1 MDIQINEMYQKRLNK
16 MEIKKMPTER
26 TIDKHA
32 TNLLKL
38 NIHIT
43 NKRVTDIKS
52 LSWLYLDPEDLLKE
66 IRSLPGRKTEF
77 IGPSAIQAYVFSV
90 LVGIRVIEFDHYEK
104 NSTYTALWKMLQS
117 KSKDSLG
124 TEIKEYKSDKS
135 DVYVPDFEIIDPIID
150 EFVSIESA
158 DVDMKIILEIYRTFP
173 FRLEVSE
180 LKFIKNLHTW
190 KMITDKSENYLVK
203 HSKGFFFSF
212 NNYKTYDRYG
222 ERKIDINSKELV
234 KLLKIKTK
242 NMESNEFFFGGGAEG
257 GMLRNTM
264 SKKITTFFE
273 VRDIRGITPTNLTK
287 MIIQREYSKL
297 DPAMRTIQDRLAK
310 ERGHSVQTQMEVYL
324 IERKKV

>member
-1 MDIQINEMYQKRLNK
+1 MNTQIKEMYSRRLDK
-16 MEIKKMPTER
+16 MEIKKMPTQR

-32 TNLLKL
+32 TNLMKL
-38 NIHIT
+38 NNHIT
-43 NKRVTDIKS
+43 KGS
-52 LSWLYLDPEDLLKE
+52 LSPKDIRGLTWLYLDVDDLLKE

-90 LVGIRVIEFDHYEK
+90 LVGIRVVEFDHYEK
-104 NSTYTALWKMLQS
+104 NPTYTALWKMLQS

-135 DVYVPDFEIIDPIID
+135 DVFVPDFEIVDPLIT
-150 EFVSIESA
+150 EFVKSES
-158 DVDMKIILEIYRTFP
+158 DDLNMKIILAIYRTYP
-173 FRLEVSE
+173 FRLETSE
-180 LKFIKNLHTW
+180 LKFIKNLHAW
-190 KMITDKSENYLVK
+190 KTTLKTENYLVK
-203 HSKGFFFSF
+203 HTKGFFFSF

-242 NMESNEFFFGGGAEG
+242 NMESDEFFFGND

-264 SKKITTFFE
+264 SKKITTFF
-273 VRDIRGITPTNLTK
+273 DQKGIKGVTPTNLTK

-310 ERGHSVQTQMEVYL
+310 ERGHSVETQMEVYL
-324 IERKKV
+324 IDRKKV

>member
-1 MDIQINEMYQKRLNK
+1 MNTEINEMYEKRLAK

-43 NKRVTDIKS
+43 KKS
-52 LSWLYLDPEDLLKE
+52 ITSIHNLSWLYLDVDDLLKE

-90 LVGIRVIEFDHYEK
+90 LVGIRVVEFDHYEK
-104 NSTYTALWKMLQS
+104 NPTYTALWKMLQS

-135 DVYVPDFEIIDPIID
+135 DVFVPDFEIVDPLIT
-150 EFVSIESA
+150 EFVKSES
-158 DVDMKIILEIYRTFP
+158 DDLNMKIILEIYRTYP
-173 FRLEVSE
+173 FRLETSE
-180 LKFIKNLHTW
+180 LKFIKNLHAW
-190 KMITDKSENYLVK
+190 KTTLKTENYLVK
-203 HSKGFFFSF
+203 HTKGFFFSF

-222 ERKIDINSKELV
+222 ERKIDINSKELI

-242 NMESNEFFFGGGAEG
+242 NMESDEFFFGGGAEG

-264 SKKITTFFE
+264 SKKITTFF
-273 VRDIRGITPTNLTK
+273 DQKGIKGVTPTNLTK

-310 ERGHSVQTQMEVYL
+310 ERGHSVETQMEVYL
-324 IERKKV
+324 IDRKKV

>member
-1 MDIQINEMYQKRLNK
+1 MNTEINEMYEKRLAK

-43 NKRVTDIKS
+43 KKS
-52 LSWLYLDPEDLLKE
+52 ITSIHNLSWLYLDVDDLLKE

-90 LVGIRVIEFDHYEK
+90 LVGIRVVEFDHYEK
-104 NSTYTALWKMLQS
+104 NPTYTALWKMLQS

-135 DVYVPDFEIIDPIID
+135 DVFVPDFEIVDPLIT
-150 EFVSIESA
+150 EFVKSES
-158 DVDMKIILEIYRTFP
+158 DDLNMKIILEIYRTYP
-173 FRLEVSE
+173 FRLETSE
-180 LKFIKNLHTW
+180 LKFIKNLHAW
-190 KMITDKSENYLVK
+190 KTTLKTENYLVK
-203 HSKGFFFSF
+203 HTKGFFFSF

-242 NMESNEFFFGGGAEG
+242 NMESDEFFFGGGAEG

-264 SKKITTFFE
+264 SKKITTFF
-273 VRDIRGITPTNLTK
+273 DQKGIKGVTPTNLTK

-310 ERGHSVQTQMEVYL
+310 ERGHSVETQMEVYL
-324 IERKKV
+324 IDRKKV

>member
-1 MDIQINEMYQKRLNK
+1 MNTEINEMYEKRLAK
-16 MEIKKMPTER
+16 MEIKKMPTQR

-43 NKRVTDIKS
+43 KKS
-52 LSWLYLDPEDLLKE
+52 ITSIHNLSWLYLDVDDLLKE

-90 LVGIRVIEFDHYEK
+90 LVGIRVVEFDHYEK
-104 NSTYTALWKMLQS
+104 NPTYTALWKMLQS

-135 DVYVPDFEIIDPIID
+135 DVFVPDFEIVDPLIT
-150 EFVSIESA
+150 EFVKSES
-158 DVDMKIILEIYRTFP
+158 DDLNMKIILEIYRTYP
-173 FRLEVSE
+173 FRLETSE
-180 LKFIKNLHTW
+180 LKFIKNLHAW
-190 KMITDKSENYLVK
+190 KTTLKTENYLVK
-203 HSKGFFFSF
+203 HTKGFFFSF

-222 ERKIDINSKELV
+222 ERKIDINSKELI

-242 NMESNEFFFGGGAEG
+242 NMESDEFFFGGGAEG

-264 SKKITTFFE
+264 SKKITTFF
-273 VRDIRGITPTNLTK
+273 DQKGIKGVTPTNLTK

-310 ERGHSVQTQMEVYL
+310 ERGHSVETQMEVYL
-324 IERKKV
+324 IDRKKV

>member
-16 MEIKKMPTER
+16 MEIKKMPTQR

-32 TNLLKL
+32 TNLMKL

-90 LVGIRVIEFDHYEK
+90 LVGIRVVEFDHYEK

-117 KSKDSLG
+117 KSKGSLG

-150 EFVSIESA
+150 QFVTIESENI
-158 DVDMKIILEIYRTFP
+158 DMKIILEIYRTFP

-180 LKFIKNLHTW
+180 LKFIKNLHVW
-190 KMITDKSENYLVK
+190 KMVKDKSENYLVK
-203 HSKGFFFSF
+203 HAKGFFFSF
-212 NNYKTYDRYG
+212 NEYKTFDKYG
-222 ERKIDINSKELV
+222 ERKIDINSKELL

-242 NMESNEFFFGGGAEG
+242 NMESNQFLFGND

-264 SKKITTFFE
+264 SKKITTFF
-273 VRDIRGITPTNLTK
+273 DQKGIKGVTPTNLTK

-324 IERKKV
+324 IERKV